1 MRPFIA
7 YKNKGGNGKQQQ
19 SDNVKEGFDY
29 EAFKNEYQKLEER
42 LKIEGVIAQDNRTL
56 KGKPR
61 SKQVVTVDKIPS
73 FRPDADTLYGE

>member
-1 MRPFIA
+1 
-7 YKNKGGNGKQQQ
+7 
-19 SDNVKEGFDY
+19 
-29 EAFKNEYQKLEER
+29 